1 MLVLSLKRCYTSNPA
16 GSGNEYIRID
26 TSDGP
31 IEIRVVGESRD
42 GYQKRIG
49 IDAPRCCRVLRGE
62 VIARMAA
69 AADEANQ
76 SAADGITDA
85 EIDQAA
91 NSVARI

>member
-1 MLVLSLKRCYTSNPA
+1 MLVLSLRRCRTSDASTSN
-16 GSGNEYIRID
+16 NFIRID

-42 GYQKRIG
+42 GHQKRIG
-49 IDAPRCCRVLRGE
+49 ITAPRCCRVLRGE

-69 AADEANQ
+69 DAAHQ
-76 SAADGITDA
+76 ADGITDA
-85 EIDQAA
+85 EIDQDA